1 MGGIPELLDS
11 ENGVTFQVFDKEAMS
26 TAITMS
32 MTRQWNHE
40 AIASHAM
47 QRFAPEGHLRT
58 LMNDIYGF

>member
-1 MGGIPELLDS
+1 
-11 ENGVTFQVFDKEAMS
+11 MS

-47 QRFAPEGHLRT
+47 QRFAPESHLRT